1 MRAPMPPVY
10 FFAIDVTH
18 AAAASGALAATCRA
32 IRASLDG
39 LPGDERTRVGF
50 LTYDRCE
57 EMGEGGSAFIRQYSR
72 TRSAELNCKGRGE
85 GWRRGSLRQQQLAAG
100 AGFSRPGDACLRG
113 ESADGAGVSLLP
125 FCTCT
130 SGTGTPELRQADV

>member
-57 EMGEGGSAFIRQYSR
+57 GGGGWGSAFS
-72 TRSAELNCKGRGE
+72 
-85 GWRRGSLRQQQLAAG
+85 QQFAVLTNA
-100 AGFSRPGDACLRG
+100 LH
-113 ESADGAGVSLLP
+113 
-125 FCTCT
+125 
-130 SGTGTPELRQADV
+130 

>member
-1 MRAPMPPVY
+1 MGDGRGEGRAGGRAGAATIWASAQFIYSRILSCFVTLLPPPPVPSEYMVRAPMPPVY

-57 EMGEGGSAFIRQYSR
+57 GGGGGVEPVWADR
-72 TRSAELNCKGRGE
+72 GR
-85 GWRRGSLRQQQLAAG
+85 AH
-100 AGFSRPGDACLRG
+100 
-113 ESADGAGVSLLP
+113 
-125 FCTCT
+125 T
-130 SGTGTPELRQADV
+130 SGLPYL